1 MNRLQ
6 KVMVGTLFLAIGV
19 LWTFAASGC
28 NTVKGAGQDI
38 STAADRTEQMFY

>member
-6 KVMVGTLFLAIGV
+6 KVMVGTLFLAIGA

-28 NTVKGAGQDI
+28 NTVKGAGRDVT
-38 STAADRTEQMFY
+38 SVADRTEQMFY